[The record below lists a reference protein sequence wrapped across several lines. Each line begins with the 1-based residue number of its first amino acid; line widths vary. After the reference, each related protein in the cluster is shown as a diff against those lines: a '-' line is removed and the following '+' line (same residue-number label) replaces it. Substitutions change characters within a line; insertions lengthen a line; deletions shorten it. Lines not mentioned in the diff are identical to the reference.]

1 VLISFLS
8 KICSMSTLTLALF
21 LLTTQC
27 PQVLPERQKLMFKGK
42 AIQVISPR
50 SSSMQLLIIVALA
63 LKCTSLLIECLFYC
77 IGIRNAQTL
86 ECSEVALCSPPSHSH
101 SLDARALSSPA
112 RTVHRTNGPRRSSS
126 APT

>member
-42 AIQVISPR
+42 AIQVISSR

-63 LKCTSLLIECLFYC
+63 L
-77 IGIRNAQTL
+77 
-86 ECSEVALCSPPSHSH
+86 
-101 SLDARALSSPA
+101 
-112 RTVHRTNGPRRSSS
+112 
-126 APT
+126 